1 MGLSRVRR
9 NSHDGWQVRG
19 RLSFEFEISWILIL
33 ERIALQGWLRF
44 EHFDAQLA
52 WTLGTRL
59 KAAAEERRVAVAID
73 IQLHGQPLFLR
84 HAGHYSKQ
92 RGWDSSQA
100 KRTDALSS

>member
-73 IQLHGQPLFLR
+73 IQLHGQPLCR
-84 HAGHYSKQ
+84 
-92 RGWDSSQA
+92 
-100 KRTDALSS
+100 ALLQTTWMGFVASET